1 MIFPSRK
8 NRLSFFPYF
17 SLIYIGKVLTSID
30 SQQYPPFRTLTRL
43 RCSLAL
49 STTCLAVDI
58 LHPSLDKSPLSVRV
72 LSFNKQFNSV
82 ETTQHLR
89 KEECEATQRANSE
102 TKIILVEV
110 DVAWTG
116 LSVNRNEWKE
126 GCKNFRGLG
135 HKKQGSRFLS
145 TTATSFLF
153 AFDSI
158 LYLSTDRR
166 TETD

>member
-1 MIFPSRK
+1 MDDF
-8 NRLSFFPYF
+8 SFAEKSFKLPHL
-17 SLIYIGKVLTSID
+17 LIYIGKVLTSID

-49 STTCLAVDI
+49 ATTCLAVDL

-72 LSFNKQFNSV
+72 LSLNKQFNSV

-126 GCKNFRGLG
+126 GCKTFRGLG

-166 TETD
+166 TNTD